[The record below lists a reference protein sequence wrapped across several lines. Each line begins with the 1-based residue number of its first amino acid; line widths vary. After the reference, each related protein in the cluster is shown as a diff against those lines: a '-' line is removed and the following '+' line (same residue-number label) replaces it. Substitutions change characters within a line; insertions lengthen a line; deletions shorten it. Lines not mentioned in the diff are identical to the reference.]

1 MKIRRERET
10 EEVKM
15 LLTGEEEERQNL
27 CLAQGHGRGLLV
39 RITSRACIKSEV
51 LTVCVEKKKKR
62 YDSALFSVVQHF
74 TFVNMP
80 LLTPTLPS
88 SLP

>member
-1 MKIRRERET
+1 
-10 EEVKM
+10 M

-51 LTVCVEKKKKR
+51 LTICVEKRRKKKR
-62 YDSALFSVVQHF
+62 KDTILRCSVLCNTSH
-74 TFVNMP
+74 
-80 LLTPTLPS
+80 L
-88 SLP
+88 